1 MKKCLIVSLML
12 LSLLTLAACGTTQG
26 DTTDSS
32 QTAAD
37 TTQDAQDTAQN
48 DAQGDT
54 QENAQNDTQ
63 EGSKNDGK
71 IDSKTDGKIKP
82 LPDALDLNRLTSG
95 TVAASFDASS
105 LKEVGGQLQLSFT
118 VYNYEKFDAAD
129 ISGLKAGDVL
139 VVSGQEMT
147 VASVQASDGY
157 VTVNGGEPR
166 KTGPGLVILLGVRD
180 TDDSAI
186 VPKLAEK
193 CAHLRIFEDE
203 NGKLNRSAVELGYSA
218 LVVSNFTLYGDTAKG
233 KRPSFIHA
241 AKGELA
247 VPCYEKFLEEMG
259 HQGLKDVQHG
269 EFGADMKIDL
279 VNDGP
284 VTIVIDTDEWKK

>member
-26 DTTDSS
+26 DTTDTADTADSS

-37 TTQDAQDTAQN
+37 TTLDAQNNAQN
-48 DAQGDT
+48 DAQD
-54 QENAQNDTQ
+54 DTQ
-63 EGSKNDGK
+63 EGSKNDTQEGNK
-71 IDSKTDGKIKP
+71 EGSRIDGKIKP

-157 VTVNGGEPR
+157 VTVNGGEEAGGVLFSLDASSNTYYVMGMDDS
-166 KTGPGLVILLGVRD
+166 KTYYEKGQLTFPVADTCVL
-180 TDDSAI
+180 TDDADFEHPGQTTPASDL
-186 VPKLAEK
+186 PKLLAQDD
-193 CAHLRIFEDE
+193 IYGFDPQ
-203 NGKLNRSAVELGYSA
+203 STTV
-218 LVVSNFTLYGDTAKG
+218 TLKNSQITAIYRG
-233 KRPSFIHA
+233 
-241 AKGELA
+241 
-247 VPCYEKFLEEMG
+247 FL
-259 HQGLKDVQHG
+259 
-269 EFGADMKIDL
+269 
-279 VNDGP
+279 P
-284 VTIVIDTDEWKK
+284 